1 MSIRY
6 YFYKTLHITLLMGLL
21 LILLAAGVW
30 AAVVWYF
37 IPQLPSV
44 ERLKDNRLQV
54 PLYVYTKDKVF
65 IAEYGEQRRIPL
77 AIDKNKHDLL
87 INAVL
92 AAEDDR
98 FYEHQGVD
106 LKGLLRAGVSLL
118 KTGEKRQGGS
128 TITMQLARNFFL
140 SDIATEKTFAR
151 KFKEILL
158 AFKIEEELSKETI
171 LELYLNKIFLGHR
184 AYGMGAAAQVYYG
197 KNVEQLKLPELA
209 MLAGLPKAPSANN
222 PVTNPKRALARRNYV
237 LGRMLA
243 LNYITQEEHELA
255 LKTPLTAQ
263 FHSLTPEI
271 EASYVAEMVRSFLLQ
286 QFGEEATYTSGYKVF
301 TTINSRL
308 QERANWALRNT
319 LYRYDERHGFKGTVD
334 HVSIPK
340 GVDIEK
346 WAFEILQKYP
356 NQSSLVPSLVLETR
370 KKSILAYNQKA
381 GQFKITWDA
390 MSWARR
396 YIRDNRRGRYPKN
409 ARSIVRR
416 GDIFMAR
423 PDLQPPKKRKR
434 RQETIYKEQS
444 LSEKLFKKVRW
455 RLSQVPEIE
464 GALVALNPKTGAII
478 ALTGGYDFYLSK
490 FNRVT
495 QAQRQPGST
504 FKPFIYSSAL
514 TKRGFSHSTQI
525 KDAPIMIRVTDMKW
539 RPRNYTKKYY
549 GWTTLRNA
557 LAHSYNVSAVRLL
570 KKVGVNY
577 TINHLTQFGFERDK
591 IPKNLTIAL
600 GTGELTP
607 LKLASGFAV
616 FANGGFRIQP
626 YFIDRIEDINGEV
639 IYSANPLKICR
650 NCPSEI
656 LASKEEE
663 HSNILVSHSACGRIP
678 RYAPRAI
685 TTHNA
690 YMITSMLADVIR
702 IGTGRRALKLKRND
716 IVGKTGTTN
725 DLRDAW
731 FAGYSPDIVTVVW
744 TGFDKPRSLGY
755 KETGARTA
763 LPMWI
768 DFMKEALR
776 GKREKPLPKRY
787 LNLAQKSKG
796 NKGKIYDDD
805 KPRTPKKKRRRV
817 SKPKSSPSQKTQDSR
832 SNTSVIPDQGLF

>member
-6 YFYKTLHITLLMGLL
+6 YFYKTLHITLLMGLFI
-21 LILLAAGVW
+21 ILLVAGVW

-37 IPQLPSV
+37 IPQLPPV

-65 IAEYGEQRRIPL
+65 IAEYGQQRRIPL
-77 AIDKNKHDLL
+77 AIDKNKHELL

-140 SDIATEKTFAR
+140 SDIATEKTFTR

-158 AFKIEEELSKETI
+158 AFKIEEELSKDTI

-184 AYGMGAAAQVYYG
+184 AYGMRAAAQVYYG
-197 KNVEQLKLPELA
+197 KDIEQLKLAELA

-222 PVTNPKRALARRNYV
+222 PVTNPKRALERRNYV
-237 LGRMLA
+237 LGRMLD
-243 LNYITQEEHELA
+243 LKYITQEAHEQS
-255 LKTPLTAQ
+255 LKSPLTAQ

-271 EASYVAEMVRSFLLQ
+271 EASYVSEMVRSFLLQ
-286 QFGEEATYTSGYKVF
+286 EFGEEVTYTSGYKVF

-319 LYRYDERHGFKGTVD
+319 LYRYDERHGFKGAID

-346 WAFEILQKYP
+346 WAFDILQKYP
-356 NQSSLVPSLVLETR
+356 IQASLVPSLVLETR
-370 KKSILAYNQKA
+370 KKSLLLYNQKA
-381 GQFKITWDA
+381 GQFKITWGA

-396 YIRDNRRGRYPKN
+396 YILDDRRGRYPKN

-416 GDIFMAR
+416 GDIIMAR
-423 PDLQPPKKRKR
+423 PDLQPPKNQKRS
-434 RQETIYKEQS
+434 QETNYKEHS
-444 LSEKLFKKVRW
+444 SSEKLFKKVRW

-464 GALVALNPKTGAII
+464 GALVALNPKNGAII
-478 ALTGGYDFYLSK
+478 ALSGGFDFYLSK

-504 FKPFIYSSAL
+504 FKPFIYSAAL
-514 TKRGFSHSTQI
+514 ARGFSHLSTI
-525 KDAPIMIRVTDMKW
+525 NDAPIMIRVTDMKW
-539 RPRNYTKKYY
+539 RPRNYTKQFY

-577 TINHLTQFGFERDK
+577 TINHLTQFGFQPEK

-607 LKLASGFAV
+607 LELASGFAV
-616 FANGGFRIQP
+616 FANGGFRIKP

-650 NCPSEI
+650 KCPPEI

-663 HSNILVSHSACGRIP
+663 HANILVSHSACARIP
-678 RYAPRAI
+678 HYAPRAI

-690 YMITSMLADVIR
+690 YMITSMLQDVIR

-744 TGFDKPRSLGY
+744 AGFDNPRSLGK
-755 KETGARTA
+755 KETGGRTA

-768 DFMKEALR
+768 DFMAEALK
-776 GKREKPLPKRY
+776 GKRQKPLPRRY
-787 LNLAQKSKG
+787 LNLAQKG
-796 NKGKIYDDD
+796 NEGRIYNDD
-805 KPRTPKKKRRRV
+805 KPRTSKKKRRRV
-817 SKPKSSPSQKTQDSR
+817 SKKKSPSSQKTQESR
-832 SNTSVIPDQGLF
+832 SNTLVIPDQGLF